1 MFQGQTILLLER
13 APIFS
18 PEFAVM
24 ARAKSTNGTTKSDL
38 VREYLRSNP
47 DATANEIMASLKAQ
61 GVSLATAHKVRY
73 LEGLKRGGRG
83 RKPGRAGTTASSQPT
98 ESARGT
104 KANAIRDVAQT
115 MTQPVRPRD
124 VVAALAGQ
132 GITVSRTQVSQ
143 VLTSMGMRRRRR
155 GGRKG
160 ASRREGAAARS
171 ATPTTSQAFSLDA
184 LIAAKKLANQLGGIS
199 AAKQAVDALA
209 RLS

>member
-83 RKPGRAGTTASSQPT
+83 RKPSRAGTTASSQPT

-143 VLTSMGMRRRRR
+143 VLTSMGMRRRR

>member
-47 DATANEIMASLKAQ
+47 DATANEIMASLRAQ

-83 RKPGRAGTTASSQPT
+83 RKPSRAGTTASSQPT

-143 VLTSMGMRRRRR
+143 VLTSMGMRRRR